1 MIRPGFQPCLK
12 KHESWLGRILSAAR
26 TRLANGCRC
35 RHRAR
40 VNKLDEIIAYKREE
54 VKKIIPLTEKL
65 QFGALERNDFRSLES
80 ALKPLGSEEDNS
92 LGLIAEVKKAS
103 PSAGVIATNF
113 DPVEQAKVYDE
124 SGASAISVLT
134 DEKYFQGKLEYL
146 VQIRQQV
153 QCPVLRKDFIVHE
166 AQIFEASVAGA
177 DAILLI
183 VAALS
188 QEELVHLLDVTY
200 RYQLEA
206 LVEVHD
212 GEEME
217 RALDTDARIIGIN
230 NRNLK
235 TMEVDLET
243 TETVGEEVPEG
254 IILVS
259 ESGIKS
265 VEDAAQVQAWGA
277 DAVLVGEFLMRQ
289 DDVAGMVQSLRYPV
303 VYESEA

>member
-1 MIRPGFQPCLK
+1 
-12 KHESWLGRILSAAR
+12 
-26 TRLANGCRC
+26 
-35 RHRAR
+35 
-40 VNKLDEIIAYKREE
+40 VNKLEEIIAYKREE

-65 QFGALERNDFRSLES
+65 RFAALGRNDFRSLES
-80 ALKPLGSEEDNS
+80 ALKPVGSEEDGG

-103 PSAGVIATNF
+103 PSAGVIAEDF
-113 DPVEQAKVYDE
+113 DPVRQAKIYDQA
-124 SGASAISVLT
+124 GASAISVLT

-146 VQIRQQV
+146 VAIREQV
-153 QCPVLRKDFIVHE
+153 SCPVLRKDFIVHE
-166 AQIFEASVAGA
+166 AQIYEASVARA

-188 QEELVHLLDVTY
+188 QDELVHLLDVTQ

-212 GEEME
+212 AEEME

-243 TETVGEEVPEG
+243 TESVGEEVPEG

-265 VEDAAQVQAWGA
+265 VEDAAQVKAWGA
-277 DAVLVGEFLMRQ
+277 DAVLVGEMLMRV
-289 DDVAGMVQSLRYPV
+289 DDVAGMVQSLRYPIGF
-303 VYESEA
+303 E

>member
-1 MIRPGFQPCLK
+1 
-12 KHESWLGRILSAAR
+12 
-26 TRLANGCRC
+26 
-35 RHRAR
+35 

-65 QFGALERNDFRSLES
+65 QYAALERNDFRSLES
-80 ALKPLGSEEDNS
+80 ALKPVGSEDDGS

-103 PSAGVIATNF
+103 PSAGVISANF
-113 DPVEQAKVYDE
+113 DPVAQAKIYDE

-153 QCPVLRKDFIVHE
+153 LCPVLRKDFIVHE

-177 DAILLI
+177 DAVLLI

-212 GEEME
+212 QEEME

-265 VEDAAQVQAWGA
+265 VEDAAQVQSWGA
-277 DAVLVGEFLMRQ
+277 DAVLVGEMLMRE
-289 DDVAGMVQSLRYPV
+289 DDVAGMVQSLRCPV
-303 VYESEA
+303 GFE

>member
-1 MIRPGFQPCLK
+1 MRRQF
-12 KHESWLGRILSAAR
+12 
-26 TRLANGCRC
+26 

-40 VNKLDEIIAYKREE
+40 VNKLDEIIAHKREE

-65 QFGALERNDFRSLES
+65 RYAALERNDFRSLES
-80 ALKPLGSEEDNS
+80 ALKPVGAEKDGS

-103 PSAGVIATNF
+103 PSAGVIAEDF
-113 DPVEQAKVYDE
+113 DPVRQAKIYDE
-124 SGASAISVLT
+124 AGASAISVLT
-134 DEKYFQGKLEYL
+134 DEKYFQGRLEYL
-146 VQIRQQV
+146 VEIRQQV
-153 QCPVLRKDFIVHE
+153 SCPVLRKDFIVHE
-166 AQIFEASVAGA
+166 AQIYESSIAGA

-188 QEELVHLLDVTY
+188 QDELVHLLDVTQ

-212 GEEME
+212 AAEME
-217 RALDTDARIIGIN
+217 RALNTDARIIGIN

-243 TETVGEEVPEG
+243 TELVGEEVPEG

-277 DAVLVGEFLMRQ
+277 DAVLVGEMLMRT
-289 DDVAGMVQSLRYPV
+289 DDVAGMVQSLRCPV
-303 VYESEA
+303 GFEEEA